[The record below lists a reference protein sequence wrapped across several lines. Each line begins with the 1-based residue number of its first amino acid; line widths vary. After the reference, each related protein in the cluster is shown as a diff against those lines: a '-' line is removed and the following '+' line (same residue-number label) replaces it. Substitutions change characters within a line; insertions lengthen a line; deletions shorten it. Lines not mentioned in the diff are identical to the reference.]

1 MMDRSV
7 DSDALEQLWLQR
19 FNEFQDFRSQRIA
32 RKAAAKDELDAA
44 QTGID
49 AEISNIQNEQ
59 NQSAEGM
66 KGEADAK
73 IRRIEEQTKIE
84 IQRLQDEAYRK
95 TTEIHE
101 ATKKDLG
108 ILQVNSERKTQ
119 ELEDKRIAR
128 KRKHK
133 DDYQEIESEFA
144 MRLKSLENSCMP
156 SVCTASQISRGAC
169 EGRVADQIRHYQTR
183 RHLPQLEKRQP
194 ILCQSTNPQQIH
206 HHRLMPSLFKNAQ
219 QNVQQIDDR
228 PCSPFHRCARVSTYP
243 LRKSPAAQTH
253 RHHLAKN
260 DVLRDLQR
268 MAALHA
274 KVEFGGATGPDQYAA
289 NARQMDS
296 PAFGLSRSLLN
307 SHFFSPHASTPAEL
321 IYVAEPRF
329 LARQV

>member
-1 MMDRSV
+1 MPILSSMMDRSV

-59 NQSAEGM
+59 NQSAEAV

-73 IRRIEEQTKIE
+73 IRRIEEQTKVE

-101 ATKKDLG
+101 ATKKDIG

-128 KRKHK
+128 KRKHE

-144 MRLKSLENSCMP
+144 TRLKSLENSCMP

-169 EGRVADQIRHYQTR
+169 REQ
-183 RHLPQLEKRQP
+183 
-194 ILCQSTNPQQIH
+194 
-206 HHRLMPSLFKNAQ
+206 
-219 QNVQQIDDR
+219 
-228 PCSPFHRCARVSTYP
+228 
-243 LRKSPAAQTH
+243 
-253 RHHLAKN
+253 
-260 DVLRDLQR
+260 
-268 MAALHA
+268 
-274 KVEFGGATGPDQYAA
+274 
-289 NARQMDS
+289 
-296 PAFGLSRSLLN
+296 
-307 SHFFSPHASTPAEL
+307 
-321 IYVAEPRF
+321 
-329 LARQV
+329 